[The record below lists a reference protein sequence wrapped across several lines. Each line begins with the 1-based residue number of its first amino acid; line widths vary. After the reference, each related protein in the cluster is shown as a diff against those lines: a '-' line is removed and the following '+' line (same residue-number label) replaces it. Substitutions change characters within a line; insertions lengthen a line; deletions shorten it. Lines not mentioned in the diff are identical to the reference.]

1 MPCYHPIPMWYSKII
16 NKETGKRS
24 LTANYGNAWRP
35 LGKLPETIYVPCGQC
50 VGCRLEYSRQWAMRC
65 VHEFEMAGRVG
76 SFLTLTYS
84 PEYLPA
90 DGKIHKDVFQKFMK
104 RLRKKFGNGLR
115 FFACGEYGHRFK
127 RPHYHA
133 VIFGLQFPD
142 LMIHTVK
149 NGFQYYRS
157 PTLEKLWPYGF
168 SLIGSVTF
176 ESCAY
181 VARYVMKK
189 QKGDDVDESLQP
201 FVLMSRMPGLGHDWY
216 EKYKSQVY
224 PNDFIV
230 VRDGVTCKPPA
241 YYDSLLEK
249 DNPDLYEE
257 VKKAR
262 QDKYRRDESMT
273 TEEYEI
279 AQIQERLK
287 ARKLTKLVRKL
298 HDDMDMYE

>member
-1 MPCYHPIPMWYSKII
+1 MPCYHPIPMWHSKDI
-16 NKETGKRS
+16 NKETGKRP

-133 VIFGLQFPD
+133 VIFGLQFSD
-142 LMIHTVK
+142 LMLHTVK

-157 PTLEKLWPYGF
+157 PTLERLWPYGF

-189 QKGDDVDESLQP
+189 QKGDDIDESLQP
-201 FVLMSRMPGLGHDWY
+201 FVLMSRMPGLGHSWY

-230 VRDGVTCKPPA
+230 VRDGVTCRPPS
-241 YYDSLLEK
+241 YYDALLEK
-249 DNPDLYEE
+249 DNPDLYED

-262 QDKYRRDESMT
+262 QDKYRREESMT

-279 AQIQERLK
+279 AQVQERLK
-287 ARKLTKLVRKL
+287 ARKLTKLVRQL
-298 HDDMDMYE
+298 HDDVDMYE

>member
-1 MPCYHPIPMWYSKII
+1 MPCYHPIPMWYSKVV

-35 LGKLPETIYVPCGQC
+35 LGRLPETIYVPCGQC

-65 VHEFEMAGRVG
+65 VHEFETAGRVG
-76 SFLTLTYS
+76 SFITLTYN
-84 PEYLPA
+84 PDNLPP
-90 DGKIHKDVFQKFMK
+90 DGRVHKDHYQKFMK

-115 FFACGEYGHRFK
+115 FFACGEYGHQYK

-133 VIFGLQFPD
+133 IIFGLHLPD

-149 NGFQYYRS
+149 HGYQYYRS
-157 PTLEKLWPYGF
+157 PILERLWPYGF
-168 SLIGSVTF
+168 SLVGNVTF
-176 ESCAY
+176 ESAAY
-181 VARYVMKK
+181 VARYVFKK
-189 QKGDDVDESLQP
+189 QKGDDVDDSLQP

-216 EKYKSQVY
+216 DKYKEQVY

-230 VRDGVTCKPPA
+230 IRDGVTCKPPQ

-249 DNPDLYEE
+249 DNPELYEQ

-279 AQIQERLK
+279 AQVQERLK
-287 ARKLTKLVRKL
+287 AKKLIKLVRRL
-298 HDDMDMYE
+298 HDDMDVYE